1 MTIALP
7 IFLSRVSPR
16 FDCAPDVLLVTVD
29 ENGIAGRE
37 SCSMEGRNSLARV
50 NWLCQRGVDVIIC
63 GGISRFSLRSLT
75 NRGLRVFP
83 WVTGDVDD
91 AVRMFLSGQLQSGLI
106 IEPGKRPRR
115 WRRRGRKG
123 GTPWFIS

>member
-7 IFLSRVSPR
+7 LFSSRVSPR

-29 ENGIAGRE
+29 GDRITGRE
-37 SCSMEGRNSLARV
+37 RCSLLGRNPLARV

-63 GGISRFSLRSLT
+63 GGISRFSLRSVM

-91 AVRMFLSGQLQSGLI
+91 AVRLFLSGQLQPDLV
-106 IEPGKRPRR
+106 IEPGKTPLRR
-115 WRRRGRKG
+115 RRRGKGG
-123 GTPWFIS
+123 GTPWFMG

>member
-1 MTIALP
+1 MTIAFP
-7 IFLSRVSPR
+7 VFSSRVSPR

-29 ENGIAGRE
+29 GDRVTGRE
-37 SCSMEGRNSLARV
+37 SCSLQGRNSLARV

-63 GGISRFSLRSLT
+63 GGISRFSLRSLM

-83 WVTGDVDD
+83 WVTGDVEDT
-91 AVRMFLSGQLQSGLI
+91 VKLFLSGQLQPGLI

-115 WRRRGRKG
+115 RHRRAKG
-123 GTPWFIS
+123 GCTPWFMG